1 MSKSRLNTI
10 LDWPEPRSIKD
21 IQQFIGSSFYRR
33 FVPKFSKIA
42 IGMTNMLR
50 GGKNNQKKVRKLAT
64 PIDPDTPKNFL
75 IGEARA
81 SFYELKDVFAD
92 AVNAHHLNPDRNTK
106 VETDA
111 SGFAIS
117 SIKAVSTRRIERQLG
132 FHRFYSREIDK
143 HELNYGIHD
152 QQLLASDWSHSAN
165 GVTTSKARS
174 FQ

>member
-21 IQQFIGSSFYRR
+21 IQQFIGFAGFYRR

-117 SIKAVSTRRIERQLG
+117 SIRAVSTRRIERQLG
-132 FHRFYSREIDK
+132 LRRFLFSQE
-143 HELNYGIHD
+143 
-152 QQLLASDWSHSAN
+152 
-165 GVTTSKARS
+165 
-174 FQ
+174 